1 MSVRDPT
8 ISGTQVAKMSHAS
21 IPGLLSSRST
31 CLTACLV
38 RRAWAKD
45 LPIIATASDAPVITP
60 SVAFAREST
69 RFAWISSER
78 ILSRKLLTSL
88 NCMHVRFVPS
98 IILLNKAASVEQ
110 YYRFTHADASAGNE
124 GILEMYQG
132 SFVAIG
138 QITQGEFP
146 KTKGVRSLPV
156 EHVSY
161 IGFLSI

>member
-60 SVAFAREST
+60 SAALAREST
-69 RFAWISSER
+69 RFAWVSSER

-88 NCMHVRFVPS
+88 NCRHVRFVPS
-98 IILLNKAASVEQ
+98 IILLNKAALVEQ
-110 YYRFTHADASAGNE
+110 YYLVTHADASAGNE
-124 GILEMYQG
+124 GILERWRNRG
-132 SFVAIG
+132 ALF
-138 QITQGEFP
+138 T
-146 KTKGVRSLPV
+146 LC
-156 EHVSY
+156 
-161 IGFLSI
+161 

>member
-60 SVAFAREST
+60 SAALAREST
-69 RFAWISSER
+69 RFAWVSSER
-78 ILSRKLLTSL
+78 ILSRMLLTSL

-98 IILLNKAASVEQ
+98 IILLNKAALVEQ
-110 YYRFTHADASAGNE
+110 YYLVIHADASSGNE
-124 GILEMYQG
+124 GILEG
-132 SFVAIG
+132 SHKRTG
-138 QITQGEFP
+138 P
-146 KTKGVRSLPV
+146 SLSVGYTPRLRL
-156 EHVSY
+156 
-161 IGFLSI
+161 GW